1 MSNARTFSLLIA
13 AALACWWVAAA
24 AMEAQAPMEKLAQSA
39 AQRPFKLD
47 VRPLAPSAPLGGKV
61 SLEILLL
68 DAANR
73 QVAWKQKS
81 ELQVDVIVTGPS
93 KKSRTYKVSIKP
105 GDKAGSLTF
114 EPSEAGVLSL
124 RAREVNDNLL
134 PGGNSVLVRKPIAF
148 RPVPRA
154 EPVGLLKASF
164 HVGEPR
170 PLPAMELTEQE
181 PQTPSLLLEDSTG
194 REILSDGK
202 DSARIQ
208 VYFVDPK
215 GGAAPSDIKVWLK
228 WSNGALTPQPL
239 VIKKGEFVAEA
250 KWISR
255 SPLEATVSVATTG
268 PKYPVEGAR
277 ELKVTFSPPIHA
289 IGFLNP
295 NPLSLSLIDYAP
307 INVAFFT
314 LADDGKTLKPVNT
327 SKLRRVT
334 VTPSNALL
342 RLNTL
347 SGDVKENES
356 SIPFYVLPAWYGVSA
371 LHVSTPDYETQVL
384 DVQVSVLLVLLLCLS
399 GGVLGGLAA
408 TESLKGSRLWRV
420 FIGVIGAIG
429 LVWFSVYAVLP
440 QTISIIAHNLVSVLV
455 VGIIGGYGGTRV
467 LDFLG
472 KKFGYL

>member
-81 ELQVDVIVTGPS
+81 ELYVDVTVTGPS